1 MGIDLGTSHSFG
13 AVFRHGQVEIIPNEQ
28 GNRTTPSYVAFTPTG
43 TIVGEA
49 AKRQAASNA
58 RNTIF
63 NAKRLIGAKF
73 SDATLLKDMK
83 RYPFQIVE
91 V

>member
-1 MGIDLGTSHSFG
+1 MGIDLGTSHSCVS
-13 AVFRHGQVEIIPNEQ
+13 VFRHGQVEIIANKE

-63 NAKRLIGAKF
+63 NAKRFIGAKI
-73 SDATLLKDMK
+73 SDAT
-83 RYPFQIVE
+83 F
-91 V
+91 